1 MKKYVVWLIII
12 ALIWSSVFFT
22 CMTLAT
28 PVISA
33 KMTTEHGTMYQHKSG
48 RMVFIPKSDTG
59 LFADDQ
65 AKAIWLA
72 TCVKDSSKFS
82 LNGYLK
88 VAVERNK

>member
-1 MKKYVVWLIII
+1 MKKYIMWLIIA
-12 ALIWSSVFFT
+12 ALVWFPMFFVYK
-22 CMTLAT
+22 TLAT

-33 KMTTEHGTMYQHKSG
+33 KMITEHGTMYQHKSG

-88 VAVERNK
+88 VAIERNK